1 VKNAHH
7 DADYQSGARGLEIS
21 VAKPTFGYLSDLGER
36 VGDHAL
42 TEIRRLQ
49 IAKTKQRDGSGPGA
63 RGRLGGPR

>member
-1 VKNAHH
+1 MKNAHH

-21 VAKPTFGYLSDLGER
+21 VAKPTFGYPSDLGER

-42 TEIRRLQ
+42 TEIPIQ
-49 IAKTKQRDGSGPGA
+49 IAETKRRDGSGPGA

>member
-1 VKNAHH
+1 MTKTVFHQQRIAIE
-7 DADYQSGARGLEIS
+7 R
-21 VAKPTFGYLSDLGER
+21 PTLGYLSDLGER

-63 RGRLGGPR
+63 RDRLGGPG

>member
-1 VKNAHH
+1 M
-7 DADYQSGARGLEIS
+7 
-21 VAKPTFGYLSDLGER
+21 PTFGYLWDLGER

>member
-1 VKNAHH
+1 MPSDLNLAVHELEVIPT
-7 DADYQSGARGLEIS
+7 AR
-21 VAKPTFGYLSDLGER
+21 PTFGYLSDLGER

>member
-1 VKNAHH
+1 MPSDLNLAVHE
-7 DADYQSGARGLEIS
+7 LEVI
-21 VAKPTFGYLSDLGER
+21 ATTRPTFGYLSDLGER
-36 VGDHAL
+36 VGDPAL

>member
-1 VKNAHH
+1 M
-7 DADYQSGARGLEIS
+7 
-21 VAKPTFGYLSDLGER
+21 PTFGYLSDLGER
-36 VGDHAL
+36 VGDHEL